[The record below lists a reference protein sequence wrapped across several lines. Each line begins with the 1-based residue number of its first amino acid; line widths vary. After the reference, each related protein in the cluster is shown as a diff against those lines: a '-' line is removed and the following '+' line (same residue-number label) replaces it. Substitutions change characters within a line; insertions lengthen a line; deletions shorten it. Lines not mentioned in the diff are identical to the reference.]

1 MHFVTPLAYGTLV
14 LGAIANA
21 AEVGESGQ
29 LSNLMGGVQGDVVV
43 KDDHTIVVKGF
54 ELQKLGGPP
63 LYWYGSLKDDIP
75 HGFRI
80 SEEDVANVQKTPED
94 LTVKLDAGKSLS
106 DFNYVGLWC
115 EPYKINFGQTKLSK
129 NGDSST
135 SSNSSASSVTST
147 SASSVA
153 STSPAA
159 ASSTT
164 GSSDGSSLK
173 SSGFYLATISLMASA
188 LFI

>member
-1 MHFVTPLAYGTLV
+1 MHFVALFAYGTLI
-14 LGAIANA
+14 LGTIANA

-29 LSNLMGGVQGDVVV
+29 LSSLMGGLQGDVII
-43 KDDHTIVVKGF
+43 KDENTIVVKGF

-63 LYWYGSLKDDIP
+63 LNWYGSLKDDIP

-80 SEEDVANVQKTPED
+80 SEEEVADVQKTPKD

-106 DFNYVGLWC
+106 DFEYVSLWC

-129 NGDSST
+129 DGGSST
-135 SSNSSASSVTST
+135 SSNSTASSNAST
-147 SASSVA
+147 SVS
-153 STSPAA
+153 STSPATT
-159 ASSTT
+159 SSTT
-164 GSSDGSSLK
+164 GSSDGSSVR
-173 SSGFYLATISLMASA
+173 SSGFYLAAISLVASA

>member
-1 MHFVTPLAYGTLV
+1 MHFVAPFAYSTLI

-29 LSNLMGGVQGDVVV
+29 LSSLMGDLQGNVVI
-43 KDDHTIVVKGF
+43 KDDNTIVVEGF

-63 LYWYGSLKDDIP
+63 LNWYGSLKDDIP

-80 SEEDVANVQKTPED
+80 SEGEVADVQKTPKD

-106 DFNYVGLWC
+106 DFEYVGLWC

-129 NGDSST
+129 DRGSSS
-135 SSNSSASSVTST
+135 SSNSTASSDVSTSVSSASPT
-147 SASSVA
+147 
-153 STSPAA
+153 A

-164 GSSDGSSLK
+164 GSSDGSSVK
-173 SSGFYLATISLMASA
+173 SGGFYLAAISLVAST
-188 LFI
+188 LLI